1 MLFLPLPSPESTTQC
16 PPCRGDV
23 QDRDRPQDTCPC
35 PFAVLGIGG
44 RPQSSLDLGLF
55 GCPALRGTKSHSP
68 KQGRRHT
75 KSDTY
80 TQECA
85 HTHSYTYSHRH
96 THYTC
101 VYTQIH
107 AHISMHI
114 HTDTHML
121 TLTHNT
127 YTHEHTG
134 TQTYRYIHTLTHKH
148 TQTCTQRQTYTHIH
162 AQ

>member
-1 MLFLPLPSPESTTQC
+1 MKWSWFCLLFLPLPSPESTIQC

-23 QDRDRPQDTCPC
+23 QDRDSPQDTCPC

-101 VYTQIH
+101 VYTQRHRHMHTQACIFTQTHTGWHQHITHVHRSTQVH
-107 AHISMHI
+107 AHA
-114 HTDTHML
+114 DT
-121 TLTHNT
+121 
-127 YTHEHTG
+127 
-134 TQTYRYIHTLTHKH
+134 
-148 TQTCTQRQTYTHIH
+148 
-162 AQ
+162 

>member
-1 MLFLPLPSPESTTQC
+1 MKWSWSCLLFFPLCSPESTTQC
-16 PPCRGDV
+16 SPWRGDV
-23 QDRDRPQDTCPC
+23 QDRDCPQDTCSC
-35 PFAVLGIGG
+35 PFTILGIRG
-44 RPQSSLDLGLF
+44 RSQSSLDLGLF

-101 VYTQIH
+101 IYTQRH
-107 AHISMHI
+107 RDMHTQACI
-114 HTDTHML
+114 V
-121 TLTHNT
+121 
-127 YTHEHTG
+127 
-134 TQTYRYIHTLTHKH
+134 TQTHTHSDIDT
-148 TQTCTQRQTYTHIH
+148 
-162 AQ
+162 